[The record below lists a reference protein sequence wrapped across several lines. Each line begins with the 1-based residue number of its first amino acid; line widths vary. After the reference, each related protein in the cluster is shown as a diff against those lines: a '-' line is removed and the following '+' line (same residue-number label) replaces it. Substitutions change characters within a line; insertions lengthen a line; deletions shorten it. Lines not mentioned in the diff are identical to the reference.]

1 MANALNSTSS
11 HQAIWRRVK
20 LGYGFMLPFL
30 VLYTLFT
37 IIPIAI
43 AILTSF
49 TSYSVLES
57 PVFVGLTNYK
67 LLIFDD
73 EIFLTSLRNTLVF
86 AVVVGPISFILSF
99 LLAWIINNLHGKSLF
114 ALAVYTPSIAS
125 AVAISTIWGY
135 FFSPDRYGLINNF
148 LINLGVIIKPITWT
162 QDPATVLPVVMLIS
176 IWMGMGTGFLAFL
189 AGFQNISK
197 EMLEAGRIDGIN
209 NIFQEL
215 WYIIIPQMKP
225 QLLFGAIMG
234 IVNAFGVFDIPMQF
248 AGLPSPNYAAHTV
261 VAHLYDY
268 SFIRFQMGYGA
279 AVAVVLLVLT
289 FFMGRVVMRVLKAE
303 D

>member
-1 MANALNSTSS
+1 MSRKNTAFRHGA
-11 HQAIWRRVK
+11 WRRAK
-20 LGYGFMLPFL
+20 LGYGFLLPFL
-30 VLYTLFT
+30 ILYTLFT
-37 IIPIAI
+37 IIPILMAVF
-43 AILTSF
+43 TSF

-57 PVFVGLTNYK
+57 PVFIGLTNYK

-73 EIFLTSLRNTLVF
+73 EIFLMALKNTLIF
-86 AVVVGPISFILSF
+86 AVVVGPAGFILSF
-99 LLAWIINNLHGKSLF
+99 FLAWIINNLRGKSLF

-125 AVAISTIWGY
+125 AVAVSTIWGY
-135 FFSPDRYGLINNF
+135 FFSPDRYGLVNNF
-148 LINLGVIIKPITWT
+148 LINLGVVYKPINWT
-162 QDPATVLPVVMLIS
+162 QDAGTILPVVMVIS

-197 EMLEAGRIDGIN
+197 EILEAGRIDGIN
-209 NIFQEL
+209 GVFQEL
-215 WYIIIPQMKP
+215 WYLIVPQMKP

-234 IVNAFGVFDIPMQF
+234 IVNTFGVFDIPVQF

-279 AVAVVLLVLT
+279 AIAVVLLVFT
-289 FFMGRVVMRVLKAE
+289 FGMGRIIMRVLKTDE
-303 D
+303 